1 MEKDFKAKLED
12 IRIKS
17 RTKQL
22 KYADNDMAVANW
34 HSQQIWPPERPHKPV
49 KQSSQE
55 FVLSQNELVTESMS
69 MFNLNVLDMETARAK
84 APKKITQADK
94 FLQQMVAEGYQLKDF
109 EWSSQSKHYDIK
121 LKDGNKVATN
131 PDGLWRSVQT
141 TRPFCEPKTYI
152 RIKVN
157 FKPFKAKFK
166 YVGVCTQLTRPM
178 RYKGNKINRK
188 GVYFGCGGSEM
199 DYQNQSIQTLTHLKK
214 LETHQYYG
222 LYLNINGIETQIS
235 ETTHFQPGD
244 VVGIRFN
251 KLEGFVGFDLNGIDY
266 GVAMQHNSLKEVA
279 MYPTADI
286 GMGDDQVRILKI
298 NKLAA

>member
-1 MEKDFKAKLED
+1 M
-12 IRIKS
+12 
-17 RTKQL
+17 
-22 KYADNDMAVANW
+22 
-34 HSQQIWPPERPHKPV
+34 
-49 KQSSQE
+49 
-55 FVLSQNELVTESMS
+55 VTESMN
-69 MFNLNVLDMETARAK
+69 MFNLNVADLETDRNKPAK
-84 APKKITQADK
+84 PTKADK

-109 EWSSQSKHYDIK
+109 EWSSSSKHYDIR
-121 LKDGNKVATN
+121 LSDGNKAATN

-141 TRPFCEPKTYI
+141 TRPFSEPKTYI
-152 RIKVN
+152 RIRVN

-166 YVGVCTQLTRPM
+166 YVGICTQLTRPM

-222 LYLNINGIETQIS
+222 LYLNVNGKETQIS
-235 ETTHFQPGD
+235 ETTHFQSAD

-251 KLEGFVGFDLNGIDY
+251 KLEGFVGFDLNGVDY
-266 GVAMQHNSLKEVA
+266 GIAMQHSSLKDLA

-286 GMGDDQVRILKI
+286 GMGEDQVRILKI
-298 NKLAA
+298 NKLTAQPTTPGHLESLKAIMEDAKSLRPDEFELFRMSAAALILKN

>member
-1 MEKDFKAKLED
+1 
-12 IRIKS
+12 
-17 RTKQL
+17 
-22 KYADNDMAVANW
+22 
-34 HSQQIWPPERPHKPV
+34 
-49 KQSSQE
+49 
-55 FVLSQNELVTESMS
+55 
-69 MFNLNVLDMETARAK
+69 
-84 APKKITQADK
+84 
-94 FLQQMVAEGYQLKDF
+94 
-109 EWSSQSKHYDIK
+109 
-121 LKDGNKVATN
+121 
-131 PDGLWRSVQT
+131 
-141 TRPFCEPKTYI
+141 
-152 RIKVN
+152 
-157 FKPFKAKFK
+157 
-166 YVGVCTQLTRPM
+166 
-178 RYKGNKINRK
+178 
-188 GVYFGCGGSEM
+188 M